1 MNHNQNFKW
10 SVKKLEIKRNQ
21 PSTESMKNVFLRL
34 CSICLCSQFVLNL
47 WICWLFSKIHVII
60 KTSSWLN
67 QTSYCGHLCL
77 MKWLEGGVISVTW
90 PVKWNKLRFSSM
102 EGTKPHFTK
111 LNCIFKIKFQRRIQ
125 FHLLLKVRCF
135 VKCWLGSNTWG
146 LFPFRKFPPI
156 GHSTNQTPWS
166 PLVLLFVTQKC

>member
-1 MNHNQNFKW
+1 MLGVDHAIWIRAVREMGGFTLRWAVKHSLHIMDKIKALKVNF
-10 SVKKLEIKRNQ
+10 SLSRDPPI
-21 PSTESMKNVFLRL
+21 STS
-34 CSICLCSQFVLNL
+34 
-47 WICWLFSKIHVII
+47 
-60 KTSSWLN
+60 TAP
-67 QTSYCGHLCL
+67 
-77 MKWLEGGVISVTW
+77 VTW

-102 EGTKPHFTK
+102 EGNKPHFTK